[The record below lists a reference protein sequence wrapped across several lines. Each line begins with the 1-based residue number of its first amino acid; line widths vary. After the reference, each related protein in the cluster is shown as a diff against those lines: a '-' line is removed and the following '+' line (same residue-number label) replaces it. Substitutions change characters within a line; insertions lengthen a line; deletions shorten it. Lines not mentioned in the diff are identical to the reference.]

1 MKHMR
6 KALALILTVLLLT
19 QIPVEVFGRI
29 VSSQTS
35 QIPVEE
41 ILSEDFLSDSTDDS
55 EPEPSIVGEVTE
67 KREENVKVFRLDD
80 GSFLAAEYLVPVHY
94 QNEAGE
100 WVDYDNS
107 LEIAANPSAPFSAP
121 KAPSSSGEIPA
132 QSDTAKYQVADT
144 DAPFA
149 LSESAAAGNTAQIQN
164 EGYTLSWGPQESQ
177 GSEIEIVDNE
187 ETLTGNDRFLVLPN
201 LTQEAYYPSVYPNV
215 DLQYMISSTG
225 IKENY
230 ILKNRNAQKE
240 FVISYQ
246 ANGLTAVP
254 IDEKT
259 IDLQNNSGEVI
270 YRILSPEMTD
280 NSGSRSEDVFMTL
293 LSQDGD
299 TIQIRVTADTQWL
312 DAADREYPVA
322 IDPTIT
328 TTTSQ
333 SDVHTTFITS
343 AMPGTNHSTKF
354 ELLVGRESTEYNIC
368 RTLVKLDMPSL
379 KPGDMIVNAKLCLV
393 MKNYQF
399 YGSSTPSMQI
409 NAHKITESWNYSN
422 VTWNN
427 RPNYDS
433 AVLDYNF
440 VRQDDPKVT
449 TQITNDHVKSFD
461 ITKAVKQWYEGTSP
475 NYGILLKS
483 SAESGSYMDTGVK
496 AQFWP
501 ERYNDLSG
509 AYPVALLT
517 YRNNK
522 GLEDYW
528 TYTTASA
535 GSAGTAYVNDYTGN
549 LVFIHGDV
557 ATTGLLAPVTLEH
570 VYNGYMAGIKYTD
583 NYVTVGRGWKM
594 SVQQTVR
601 SSSKYGLSGSALS
614 ATPYAYEDGDGTVH
628 FFYKKTENGKTK
640 YLDEDGLGLE
650 LKIIS
655 GLNCTITDEKDNV
668 LTFDARG
675 NLSTIKDANGNAI
688 TISYQ
693 KDGDIYRI
701 TKITDGAGHVITVT
715 QNDSTN
721 HYLASLKDPA
731 GRVTTYTYAVNDTWG
746 TGCLTKITYPDGT
759 KSQFQYDSDRA
770 LKKVI
775 ASDGTS
781 LEFTYTSKAKGK
793 RVSKIVEKGANG
805 DTGQTILF
813 DRSNFNNTVIR
824 TSGVDGVINNN
835 DDIVQTYQ
843 FDNFGRTV
851 CVKSKKASGTDLGTS
866 MYQYT
871 SGSKNSSASNIK
883 QLNRVKSEAG
893 ADNSTRN
900 YLQNH
905 SGESSGNWVSSYW
918 INSAAEYTANRVS
931 SQKLFGNYSLHVKVD
946 ETQNNGGGCYYQQ
959 IDGSKLTAGST
970 YTLSAYVKTSG
981 LTRANSAAQGYGAC
995 LGARFVKNDGSISR
1009 EYSNYIT
1016 SSTSSSINKGWER
1029 LTLTFTVPQSTDY
1042 ARFGLVI
1049 MNATGEAWFDGIQLE
1064 KAPGASNYNLLENS
1078 SLEDVDGN
1086 LPAGWYGTNL
1096 SSTDTTSTDAKA
1108 DGSRSMKIVGESGF
1122 SKRIS
1127 QQIVL
1132 SSDAKESDTYI
1143 AGAWAKANAVPESDV
1158 NNRLFAISVTIY
1170 YSNGSVV
1177 DKTQMAKFNP
1187 AVSDW
1192 QYTGMAFNL
1201 SNGISGDNLKPTK
1214 ITYMLRYK
1222 GQANTVYFDRCQLV
1236 KDSYLA
1242 YTYDTDGKLIKTT
1255 ENGDRSTVLNYNSDS
1270 DLTGFTDLEGKNYTY
1285 KYNDAHQVT
1294 EAKTPRGVKI
1304 LTSYDGNGTATVS
1317 QISNSSGTMKI
1328 RTSRAL
1334 TSASGSIKAGAYVAE
1349 DRDQHFNKT
1358 YYDYNLQSG
1367 QLKSVRNANNVT
1379 TTYSYK
1385 ANTDLLSGVSSSGTT
1400 VNYGYD
1406 NSNSRLTSIAHNGF
1420 TYGLSYDTFGN
1431 LLKTT
1436 AGDYTLSTNTYGV
1449 YNGLLKQTKYGNGD
1463 TIDYSYS
1470 SFGSLLNTK
1479 KNGTTQ
1485 YSWVYSNSGLP
1496 AYQTDYVNKQKHI
1509 YQYDLTGRY
1518 VQEDI
1523 IDTERSSEYD
1533 RLLYKVQYRYDKMDN
1548 VTASVR
1554 QAGGRSWTDSYTY
1567 NDDKQ
1572 PLTSAVNS
1580 SRKIEYTYD
1589 SLGRLKSRSYTLDS
1603 PLKNDY
1609 IYLLSNRNEEGSELY
1624 RTTQLRYEFLGDT
1637 AYRYTYDNIGNIIK
1651 IEEGQRQ
1658 GEGTDVTG
1666 LTEKVTYEYDALGQ
1680 LSRENNRYLNATVV
1694 YAYDGGGNLTSR
1706 TIYPYTTGEL
1716 GEATDTITYTYD
1728 SDWKDLL
1735 TGYDGQSITS
1745 DEIGNPV
1752 TYRDG
1757 MSMSWDG
1764 RQLTQLTQ
1772 DGTTITYQ
1780 YGSDGLRTSKTV
1792 NGEEYRYWYQDG
1804 QLVYEERGDSKQ
1816 FYYSYDGYGHLS
1828 CIRYYHNGTGYVY
1841 YVQTNSRGDVEALYL
1856 GDGSL
1861 RVRYIYDSWGNTL
1874 SVQDGNGQEITS
1886 QNDIGNLNP
1895 FRYRGYYFDAET
1907 GLYYLQNRYYD
1918 PKTCRFINA
1927 DTTDILE
1934 AKGDLYDKN
1943 LFAYCDNNPVARVD
1957 YGGEFWQLIVGAA
1970 AIGGLISG
1978 TYSAVTQ
1985 YIETGEINWYVVGVN
2000 AASGAISGALS
2011 ATNIGLS
2018 AAVGVNAAL
2027 NVVTYTSE
2035 QLIRKEEITF
2045 EGIVTS
2051 AASGAVSGLI
2061 GGRGANAKSLET
2073 TWKAASKGITR
2084 ETRRA
2089 NAKYAA
2095 KRIVQY
2101 RAQKA
2106 AIKKDVAISIGR
2118 MILGPFGSTIV
2129 NKLIEKIKE

>member
-6 KALALILTVLLLT
+6 KALALILTVLLIT
-19 QIPVEVFGRI
+19 QLPAEVFGQI
-29 VSSQTS
+29 VSSQPS
-35 QIPVEE
+35 ELPVEE
-41 ILSEDFLSDSTDDS
+41 ILSEDSVD
-55 EPEPSIVGEVTE
+55 EPYVEAETEPTIVGEVIE

-100 WVDYDNS
+100 WVDYDHS
-107 LEIAANPSAPFSAP
+107 LEITDTSSQFSPQQAPALG
-121 KAPSSSGEIPA
+121 GETPA
-132 QSDTAKYQVADT
+132 QSHNETYQAAHT

-149 LSESAAAGNTAQIQN
+149 LSESSVPGSTAQIEN
-164 EGYTLSWGPQESQ
+164 KGYTLAWGPEESQES
-177 GSEIEIVDNE
+177 ELEIVENE
-187 ETLTGNDRFLVLPN
+187 EPTAGNDRFLLLTN

-215 DLQYMISSTG
+215 DLQYIISSTG
-225 IKENY
+225 VKENY
-230 ILKNRNAQKE
+230 ILKNRDAQKE

-246 ANGLTAVP
+246 ANGLTAVQA
-254 IDEKT
+254 DEKN
-259 IDLQNNSGEVI
+259 IDLQNDAGEII
-270 YRILSPEMTD
+270 YRISSPEMTD
-280 NSGSRSEDVFMTL
+280 ANDSRSEDVFVTL
-293 LSQDGD
+293 LSQDAD
-299 TIQIRVTADTQWL
+299 TVQIRVTADTQWL
-312 DAADREYPVA
+312 NAADREYPVA

-328 TTTSQ
+328 TETSQ
-333 SDVHTTFITS
+333 DDVDSTFITS

-354 ELLVGRESTEYNIC
+354 ELLVGRESTEYGAC
-368 RTLVKLDMPSL
+368 RALVKLNMPSL

-393 MKNYQF
+393 MKTYQF
-399 YGSSTPSMQI
+399 YASTTPKMQI
-409 NAHKITESWNYSN
+409 NAHKITESWNKSN

-440 VRQDDPKVT
+440 VKQDDPKVT
-449 TQITNDHVKSFD
+449 TSITNDHVKSFD

-483 SAESGSYMDTGVK
+483 AAESGSYADTGVK

-501 ERYNDLSG
+501 ERYNGWSG

-549 LVFIHGDV
+549 LVFVHGDV

-570 VYNGYMAGIKYTD
+570 VYNGYMAGIKYTK

-601 SSSKYGLSGSALS
+601 SSKEYGLSGSALN

-668 LTFDARG
+668 LTFDTRG

-731 GRVTTYTYAVNDTWG
+731 GRVTTYSYAVNDTWG

-759 KSQFQYDSDRA
+759 KSQFEYDSDRA

-805 DTGQTILF
+805 KTGQTILF
-813 DRSNFNNTVIR
+813 DRSNYNNTIIR
-824 TSGVDGVINNN
+824 TSGIDNTINTS
-835 DDIVQTYQ
+835 DDIIQTYQ

-851 CVKSKKASGTDLGTS
+851 CIKNQKASGTDLGTS

-883 QLNRVKSEAG
+883 QLNRVTHQAS

-900 YLQNH
+900 YLKNH

-918 INSAAEYTANRVS
+918 INSAAKYTVDRTT
-931 SQKLFGNYSLHVKVD
+931 SQKLFGNYSLHVKVT
-946 ETQNNGGGCYYQQ
+946 ETQKNGGGCYYQQ
-959 IDGSKLTAGST
+959 VDGSNLTAGST
-970 YTLSAYVKTSG
+970 YTLSAYVKTNG
-981 LTRANSAAQGYGAC
+981 LTRANTAAQGYGAC

-1016 SSTSSSINKGWER
+1016 SATSSSINKGWER
-1029 LTLTFTVPQSTDY
+1029 LTLTFTVPKNTDY
-1042 ARFGLVI
+1042 ARFGLIV

-1078 SLEDVDGN
+1078 SLEEVDGN
-1086 LPAGWYGTNL
+1086 LPAGWYTANL
-1096 SSTDTTSTDAKA
+1096 SSTDTISTAAKA
-1108 DGSRSMKIVGESGF
+1108 DGSRSMKIVGEAGF
-1122 SKRIS
+1122 SKRIC

-1132 SSDAKESDTYI
+1132 PPDSKESDTYI
-1143 AGAWAKANAVPESDV
+1143 AGAWAKANAVPESSV
-1158 NNRLFAISVTIY
+1158 NNRLFAVSINVY

-1177 DKTQMAKFNP
+1177 EKTQMAKFNP
-1187 AVSDW
+1187 AISDW
-1192 QYTGMAFNL
+1192 QYAGMPFNL
-1201 SNGISGDNLKPTK
+1201 SNGIKGDNLKPTK
-1214 ITYMLRYK
+1214 ITFMLRYK

-1242 YTYDTDGKLIKTT
+1242 YTYDSDGKLIQTT
-1255 ENGDRSTVLNYNSDS
+1255 ENGDRSTVLNYNSNS

-1334 TSASGSIKAGAYVAE
+1334 TSASGNIKAGAYVAE

-1358 YYDYNLQSG
+1358 YYNYNLQSG
-1367 QLKSVRNANNVT
+1367 QLKSVRNANDVT
-1379 TTYSYK
+1379 TSYSYK
-1385 ANTDLLSGVSSSGTT
+1385 ANTDLLSGVSSSGVS
-1400 VNYGYD
+1400 VNYSYD
-1406 NSNSRLTSIAHNGF
+1406 SSNSRLTSITHNGF

-1436 AGDYTLSTNTYGV
+1436 AGGRTLSTNTYGD

-1470 SFGSLLNTK
+1470 SFGSLLNTR

-1485 YSWVYSNSGLP
+1485 YSWVYNNSGL
-1496 AYQTDYVNKQKHI
+1496 AASQTDHVNDQKHI

-1523 IDTERSSEYD
+1523 IDTEKSSQYD
-1533 RLLYKVQYRYDKMDN
+1533 RLLYQVKYRYDKMDN

-1554 QAGGRSWTDSYTY
+1554 RAGGRSWTDSYTY
-1567 NDDKQ
+1567 NADKQ
-1572 PLTSAVNS
+1572 PLTAAVSS

-1589 SLGRLKSRSYTLDS
+1589 SLGRLTGKNYTLGS
-1603 PLKNDY
+1603 PLKNNY
-1609 IYLLSNRNEEGSELY
+1609 IYPLSNRNAQGADLY
-1624 RTTQLRYEFLGDT
+1624 RTTQLRYEFLGNT
-1637 AYRYTYDNIGNIIK
+1637 AYRYSYDAVGNIVRIQEGVRAG
-1651 IEEGQRQ
+1651 EENAA
-1658 GEGTDVTG
+1658 TG
-1666 LTEKVTYEYDALGQ
+1666 LTEKITYEYDALGQ
-1680 LSRENNRYLNATVV
+1680 LTRENNRYLNATVV

-1728 SDWKDLL
+1728 SQWKDLL

-1745 DEIGNPV
+1745 DEIGNPL

-1764 RQLTQLTQ
+1764 RQLTQLTK

-1861 RVRYIYDSWGNTL
+1861 RVRYLYDSWGNTI
-1874 SVQDGNGQEITS
+1874 SIQNGNGQELTGP
-1886 QNDIGNLNP
+1886 NDIANLNP
-1895 FRYRGYYFDAET
+1895 FRYRGYYLDSET
-1907 GLYYLQNRYYD
+1907 GLYYLHNRYYD
-1918 PKTCRFINA
+1918 PQTCRFINT

-1934 AKGDLYDKN
+1934 AKGDLYNKN

-1957 YGGEFWQLIVGAA
+1957 YGGEFWVQVGATF
-1970 AIGGLISG
+1970 GGFLLSGGLELANQLISG
-1978 TYSAVTQ
+1978 KKLDEVNWNSVV
-1985 YIETGEINWYVVGVN
+1985 IEG
-2000 AASGAISGALS
+2000 ISGA
-2011 ATNIGLS
+2011 ATGLLMS
-2018 AAVGVNAAL
+2018 YGLPAAAVVRGRTAINFVTSVAHSINEGDGFIETISKATFSSALTVTVN
-2027 NVVTYTSE
+2027 NVKPIGQYITRGRHAKLGIIGSVIRELTYTPKHMIQKQS
-2035 QLIRKEEITF
+2035 L
-2045 EGIVTS
+2045 G
-2051 AASGAVSGLI
+2051 GAIISKTI
-2061 GGRGANAKSLET
+2061 KSIF
-2073 TWKAASKGITR
+2073 KI
-2084 ETRRA
+2084 
-2089 NAKYAA
+2089 
-2095 KRIVQY
+2095 
-2101 RAQKA
+2101 
-2106 AIKKDVAISIGR
+2106 IS
-2118 MILGPFGSTIV
+2118 
-2129 NKLIEKIKE
+2129 EKIINGD